1 MNKIYLYSSVLL
13 LGGFST
19 VLFSVDNNLK
29 FIKLDVEGKVL
40 PDAATNH
47 ACVKDNSTGLIWEV
61 KTADSGLR
69 DKNWTYS
76 WYNSS
81 SLDGN
86 FGTVSGGTC
95 HTTGHCDTEKFMQDV
110 NASKLC
116 GFNDWRLPTTDEL
129 SSIIENENE
138 VPLINIQYFPNSMA
152 QSFWSSSIDNNFT
165 SYALMVCFNTGYVF
179 YGYRND
185 SYPVRLV
192 RK

>member
-1 MNKIYLYSSVLL
+1 MNKIYSYFSVLL

-19 VLFSVDNNLK
+19 LLHSADNNLK

-61 KTADSGLR
+61 KTADGGLR

-76 WYNSS
+76 WYNST
-81 SLDGN
+81 SLDEN

-95 HTTGHCDTEKFMQDV
+95 HAAGYCDTEKFVQNV

-138 VPLINIQYFPNSMA
+138 IPLINIQYFPNSIA
-152 QSFWSSSIDNNFT
+152 QSFWSSSVDNNFA